1 MSNSIILNNKRQLS
15 QEEQVKLAQALSK
28 WYPKLIETYNTPIYD
43 MMASPLKITIIHSIL
58 LAIVIFVTLV
68 VNQKFG
74 FLPGLKSKNLFKMP
88 MIYIIIVVVLLVIG
102 YLSYYSQYQKNEN
115 LTLMLTLTKPGA
127 TKYDYESSNV
137 IQSKLFRNSMGRGGS
152 SIGSGMAGGV
162 IGYGLGSSG
171 KSRSRSRTRR
181 GRR

>member
-1 MSNSIILNNKRQLS
+1 
-15 QEEQVKLAQALSK
+15 
-28 WYPKLIETYNTPIYD
+28 
-43 MMASPLKITIIHSIL
+43 
-58 LAIVIFVTLV
+58 
-68 VNQKFG
+68 
-74 FLPGLKSKNLFKMP
+74 
-88 MIYIIIVVVLLVIG
+88 
-102 YLSYYSQYQKNEN
+102 
-115 LTLMLTLTKPGA
+115 MLTLTKPGA